1 MNTSSARSM
10 AAWNS
15 VALVAACLVAG
26 CAQLTDAECRSAD
39 WYQLGYRDADIYG
52 LRPQIDQYAYQCR
65 EHGVQPAE
73 PTYMAGWVDGYREWN
88 KRVSGSEC
96 CAP

>member
-1 MNTSSARSM
+1 MAVRTS
-10 AAWNS
+10 
-15 VALVAACLVAG
+15 LVLAAACAVTTVAAG
-26 CAQLTDAECRSAD
+26 CAQLSETECRASD
-39 WYQLGYRDADIYG
+39 WYQVGYRDGDVYG

-65 EHGVQPAE
+65 AHGVQPAE